1 MCTTYFTVQVDR
13 KVGGRTALH
22 CAAVTSN
29 TELVKLLI
37 EFGAGK
43 EMEVGHLKIIV
54 RVIL

>member
-1 MCTTYFTVQVDR
+1 MCITYFTVQVDR

-29 TELVKLLI
+29 TDLVKLLL

-43 EMEVGHLKIIV
+43 EMEVGCFKIV
-54 RVIL
+54 PC